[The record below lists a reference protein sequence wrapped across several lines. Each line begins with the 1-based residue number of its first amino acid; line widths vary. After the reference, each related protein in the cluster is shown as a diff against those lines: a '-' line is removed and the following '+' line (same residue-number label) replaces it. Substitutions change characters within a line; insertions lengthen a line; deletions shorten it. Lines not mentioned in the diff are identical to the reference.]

1 MAGITLDQAQ
11 TQLDAWLAANVRV
24 ASNQSYSIGGRTL
37 TRANAKEIRDQVDFW
52 DRQVKRLS
60 LVQTGRSRVRYVEG
74 L

>member
-60 LVQTGRSRVRYVEG
+60 LLQTGRSRVRYVEG